1 MLGLFTVVATA
12 TGSLYFLD
20 SGKVAS
26 HAGLNAVGVLL
37 LLLNVAYLLLVALLL
52 AVAAK
57 EFVKAHLGNR
67 FSKVIAASE
76 NVLNALRAWL
86 SKPFGRG
93 NRRSPHQ
100 QLALAAQNSVDA
112 AFGDEAQL

>member
-1 MLGLFTVVATA
+1 MLGWFTVVATA

-57 EFVKAHLGNR
+57 EFVKAHLGKR
-67 FSKVIAASE
+67 FSKVITASE
-76 NVLNALRAWL
+76 NILSTLRAWL
-86 SKPFGRG
+86 SKPFGHRH
-93 NRRSPHQ
+93 RHSPHQ

>member
-1 MLGLFTVVATA
+1 VLGLFTVVTTA

-57 EFVKAHLGNR
+57 EFVKAHLGKR
-67 FSKVIAASE
+67 CSKVITTAEHVRHAM
-76 NVLNALRAWL
+76 RAWL
-86 SKPFGRG
+86 FKLF
-93 NRRSPHQ
+93 RRRYPHRE
-100 QLALAAQNSVDA
+100 LALAAQNSVDA
-112 AFGDEAQL
+112 AFADEAHL

>member
-1 MLGLFTVVATA
+1 MVATA

-57 EFVKAHLGNR
+57 DFVKAHLGKR
-67 FSKVIAASE
+67 FSKVITASE
-76 NVLNALRAWL
+76 NILNALRAWL
-86 SKPFGRG
+86 IKPFGRH
-93 NRRSPHQ
+93 RPSPDR

-112 AFGDEAQL
+112 AFADEAQL